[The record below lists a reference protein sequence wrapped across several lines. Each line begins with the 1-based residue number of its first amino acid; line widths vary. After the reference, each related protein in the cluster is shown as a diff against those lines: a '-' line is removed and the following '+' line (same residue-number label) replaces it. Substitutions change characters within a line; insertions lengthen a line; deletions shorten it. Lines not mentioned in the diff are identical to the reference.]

1 MIPVQSQTNAP
12 FVLVNGDRRAG
23 QSNQPLTLYLNVSVS
38 PNSTSNPILPIDA
51 TNIRSTEINETP
63 PTEATSSIAQDSTN
77 TARST
82 TPGPE
87 TYSPPMDRLP
97 NVLIPGG
104 MSSAEDALQ
113 IADDAMTA
121 LNLSDTW
128 EGALERIKWVMDT
141 VSPVAELSPYAKMA
155 YGLIFAIPKTLLE
168 QFQRDHNIQTLL
180 VAMRDAFDFT
190 NQEDTFKAIERVPRQ
205 ARILTLMLQ
214 HVCSCC
220 DFIQSY
226 AKDSEFW
233 KRTLKSIG
241 SQVDGKIEGFRTTLL
256 NLHKAFLDE
265 ATITTEI
272 TALQILD
279 DVGII
284 SSQLDGM
291 ATQLKW
297 VSSHI
302 SDAELDAKIRE
313 IPYGTGSRFTPEKGC
328 LSGTR
333 TAFLDFI
340 VDWVNDPASDRCLVL
355 FGQAGTGKSSIAH
368 EIARRFDKMHRL
380 TSSFIFL
387 RKEQSQQK
395 AYHFFTTLA
404 RDLSD
409 RYPSFK
415 DALGKVVKDNSS
427 LRVGTRDY
435 ETLFQS
441 LILEP
446 LKDLHIVG
454 PILVVIDA
462 LDESGSVTG

>member
-1 MIPVQSQTNAP
+1 
-12 FVLVNGDRRAG
+12 
-23 QSNQPLTLYLNVSVS
+23 
-38 PNSTSNPILPIDA
+38 
-51 TNIRSTEINETP
+51 
-63 PTEATSSIAQDSTN
+63 
-77 TARST
+77 
-82 TPGPE
+82 
-87 TYSPPMDRLP
+87 
-97 NVLIPGG
+97 
-104 MSSAEDALQ
+104 MSSAEDALR
-113 IADDAMTA
+113 IADEAMTA

-128 EGALERIKWVMDT
+128 ELALERITWVMDT

-155 YGLIFAIPKTLLE
+155 YGLLFAIPKTLLE
-168 QFQRDHNIQTLL
+168 QFQRDGNIQTLL

-190 NQEDTFKAIERVPRQ
+190 NQEDAFKAIERVPKQ
-205 ARILTLMLQ
+205 AQILTLMLQ

-226 AKDSEFW
+226 AKDSQFW

-241 SQVDGKIEGFRTTLL
+241 GQVDRNIEDFRTTLL
-256 NLHKAFLDE
+256 KLHKAFVDE
-265 ATITTEI
+265 ATLTTEI

-340 VDWVNDPASDRCLVL
+340 VDWVNDPVSDRCLVL

-380 TSSFIFL
+380 ASSFIFL
-387 RKEQSQQK
+387 RKEQSK
-395 AYHFFTTLA
+395 REAYHLFTTLA

-415 DALGKVVKDNSS
+415 AALGRVVKDNSS

-435 ETLFQS
+435 ETLFN
-441 LILEP
+441 P
-446 LKDLHIVG
+446 LSSNRSRIYTSS
-454 PILVVIDA
+454 A
-462 LDESGSVTG
+462 LFLS